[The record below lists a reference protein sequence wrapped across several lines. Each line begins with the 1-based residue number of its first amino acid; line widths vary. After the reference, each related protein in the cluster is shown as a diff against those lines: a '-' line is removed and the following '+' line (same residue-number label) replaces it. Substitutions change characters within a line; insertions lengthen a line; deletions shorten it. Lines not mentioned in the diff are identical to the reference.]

1 MSTNAQQN
9 PLCLLAQVA
18 SELDR
23 FPSPAPRSSSPSSE
37 SFDSP
42 SSTSSSSVTSYIDT
56 TDIPRHNFKPIDLPK
71 APARSSSSNQLPL
84 DPQFVPYVR
93 PKKKTTKA
101 ELDLKTR
108 IQMRAR
114 RKELLDK
121 AKKIRSLENS
131 PVNERQLSVLR
142 MIYDEITMYPCESWM
157 VLVAIII
164 HR

>member
-1 MSTNAQQN
+1 MSTDAQQN

-42 SSTSSSSVTSYIDT
+42 SSTSSSSVTSYIDAT
-56 TDIPRHNFKPIDLPK
+56 ERIRRHNFKPIPK
-71 APARSSSSNQLPL
+71 VPARSNSSNHLPL

-101 ELDLKTR
+101 ELDIKTR

-121 AKKIRSLENS
+121 AKKIKSLENS